1 MHNVLLMHEGDA
13 LQDLLHVVHAGALRV
28 LKIVIHN
35 ALKELPACDAAAI
48 QTTVAGYYTAL
59 L

>member
-1 MHNVLLMHEGDA
+1 MQDVLLMHEGDT
-13 LQDLLHVVHAGALRV
+13 LEDLLHVVHAGTLRV

-35 ALKELPACDAAAI
+35 ALKEFPACDAAAT
-48 QTTVAGYYTAL
+48 QTTVTGYHTAL